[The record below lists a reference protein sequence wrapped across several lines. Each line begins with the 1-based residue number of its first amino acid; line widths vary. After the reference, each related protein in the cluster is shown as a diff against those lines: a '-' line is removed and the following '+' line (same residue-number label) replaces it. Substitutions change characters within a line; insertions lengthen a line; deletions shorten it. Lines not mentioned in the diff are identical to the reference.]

1 MPIAAP
7 TQAMARIPIEKSMST
22 AMAGRSTALRWRA
35 GVPHCDGGQEYRTAR
50 GAREN
55 VEKNLKDSS
64 IRHPNLS
71 PSLRYPIVVDRSIR
85 Y

>member
-1 MPIAAP
+1 
-7 TQAMARIPIEKSMST
+7 MA
-22 AMAGRSTALRWRA
+22 
-35 GVPHCDGGQEYRTAR
+35 GQEYRTAR

-71 PSLRYPIVVDRSIR
+71 PSLRYPIVVNRSTGIR
-85 Y
+85 GVQSLILGFKIPRILDFLKHGLMVFLKESPHRFL